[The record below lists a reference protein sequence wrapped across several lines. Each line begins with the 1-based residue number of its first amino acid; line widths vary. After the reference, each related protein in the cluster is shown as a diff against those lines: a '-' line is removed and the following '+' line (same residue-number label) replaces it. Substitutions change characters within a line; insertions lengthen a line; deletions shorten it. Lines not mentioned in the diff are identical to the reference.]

1 MKKVFTQV
9 MPRILLMSRPI
20 YLCQGSC
27 GGGGG
32 GGSSADERKKSKNN
46 FYGIDYGGS
55 K

>member
-1 MKKVFTQV
+1 
-9 MPRILLMSRPI
+9 MSRPI

-27 GGGGG
+27 AGGGG
-32 GGSSADERKKSKNN
+32 GGSSSADDRKKSKSN